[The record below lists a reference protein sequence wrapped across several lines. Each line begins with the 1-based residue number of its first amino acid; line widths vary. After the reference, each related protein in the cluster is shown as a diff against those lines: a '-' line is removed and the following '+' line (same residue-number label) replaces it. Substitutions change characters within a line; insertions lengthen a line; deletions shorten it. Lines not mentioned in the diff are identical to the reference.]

1 MSRIR
6 NRSPTSHKEAA
17 MTTRLKETDA
27 VVIGMGFSGAILAR
41 ELTKS
46 GLNVIGLERG
56 PDRNPGEEFTLTR
69 LRDELRYVVRLE
81 LMQDNS
87 IDTIS
92 FRNAPDERAL
102 PVRRFGAFLPGEG
115 VGGTGIHWGALHWR
129 FLPTDFRIK
138 SALAEKYGAKSIPD
152 TMTIQDWPVGYDE
165 LEPHYDR
172 FDKLCGVSGQAG
184 NLRGKLI
191 AGGNPFEGARSD
203 DYPNKPVKTGIGPA
217 IFSDA
222 AKSLGYHPFPV
233 PTATSSAPYVN
244 PEGITLGACEY
255 CGHCNRTACE
265 ANAKAS
271 PNVNVMPV
279 LRTEPKFE
287 LRTRVFVTK
296 LLYDKRAKRV
306 TGVVYTD
313 MKTGEEY
320 EQPAGLVV
328 LSSFV
333 FGNTQQL
340 LLAGI
345 GEPYDPKTGKGT
357 VGKNYCYQFEAGGE
371 AFFEGREFN
380 PFMGAP
386 GMATAIDD
394 FNGENFDHANL
405 GFFGGG
411 YIACLNGGA
420 PPIGGRVLP
429 KGEPRWGVGW
439 KQAEAKWYRCNTRF
453 NTQGSVY
460 AHRDNFMDLDP
471 TYKDA
476 LGRPLVRLTYNATE
490 NDHKMSR
497 YLVEKMEG
505 VIKAMKP
512 THYEVHN
519 RPKNFTIVPYQSTH
533 CTGGTMMGSDPGN
546 SVVNRYLQAWDAHNL
561 FVQGAS
567 VFPQQHG
574 YNPTGTL
581 GALAYWS
588 AKAITETYLKS
599 PGPLV
604 HA

>member
-1 MSRIR
+1 MA
-6 NRSPTSHKEAA
+6 TK
-17 MTTRLKETDA
+17 LKDVDA
-27 VVIGMGFSGAILAR
+27 VVIGLGFSGAVLSR
-41 ELTKS
+41 ELTKA
-46 GLNVIGLERG
+46 GLNVVALERG
-56 PDRNPGEEFTLTR
+56 ADRNPAEEFTLTR

-87 IDTIS
+87 TDTIT
-92 FRNAPDERAL
+92 FRNTPDELAL
-102 PVRRFGAFLPGEG
+102 PIRRFGAFLPGEG
-115 VGGTGIHWGALHWR
+115 VGGTGLHWGALHWR
-129 FLPTDFRIK
+129 FLPTDFRIR
-138 SALAEKYGAKSIPD
+138 SVLTERYGADSIPD
-152 TMTIQDWPVGYDE
+152 TMTIQDWPVSYDDI
-165 LEPHYDR
+165 EPHYDR
-172 FDKLCGVSGQAG
+172 FEKLCGVSGQAG
-184 NLRGKLI
+184 NLRGKI
-191 AGGNPFEGARSD
+191 VAGGNPFEGPRGEN
-203 DYPNKPVKTGIGPA
+203 YPNQPIKTAVAPA
-217 IFSDA
+217 MFGTA
-222 AKSLGYHPFPV
+222 AQNLGYHPFPT

-265 ANAKAS
+265 VNAKAS
-271 PNVNVMPV
+271 PNVNIVPV
-279 LRTEPKFE
+279 LRAEPKFE
-287 LRTRVFVTK
+287 LRTRAFVAG
-296 LLYDKRAKRV
+296 LVYDRQAKRI
-306 TGVVYTD
+306 TGVLYTD

-320 EQPAGLVV
+320 EQGAGIVI

-333 FGNTQQL
+333 FGNTQQC
-340 LLAGI
+340 LLAGV
-345 GEPYDPKTGKGT
+345 GEPYDPRTGEGV

-386 GMATAIDD
+386 GMSIAIDD
-394 FNGENFDHANL
+394 FNGENFDHSGL

-411 YIACLNGGA
+411 YIVCANGGA
-420 PPIGGRVLP
+420 PPISGRVLP
-429 KGEPRWGVGW
+429 KGEPRWGAGW

-476 LGRPLVRLTYNATE
+476 LGRPMIRLTYNATE

-505 VIKAMKP
+505 VIKAMNP

-533 CTGGTMMGSDPGN
+533 CTGGTIMGADPKS
-546 SVVNRYLQAWDAHNL
+546 SVVNRYLQAWNAHNL

-567 VFPQQHG
+567 VFPQQPG

-588 AKAITETYLKS
+588 AKAITEKYLKN

>member
-1 MSRIR
+1 M
-6 NRSPTSHKEAA
+6 A
-17 MTTRLKETDA
+17 TRLKDVDA
-27 VVIGMGFSGAILAR
+27 IVIGLGFSGAILSR
-41 ELTKS
+41 ELTKA
-46 GLNVIGLERG
+46 GLNVVALERG
-56 PDRNPGEEFTLTR
+56 ADRNPAEEFTLTR
-69 LRDELRYVVRLE
+69 LRDELRYVIRLE

-87 IDTIS
+87 TDTIS
-92 FRNAPDERAL
+92 FRNAPDELAL
-102 PVRRFGAFLPGEG
+102 PIRRFGAFLPGEG

-129 FLPTDFRIK
+129 FLPTDFRIR
-138 SALAEKYGAKSIPD
+138 SLLTERYGAKAIPD
-152 TMTIQDWPVGYDE
+152 TMTIQDWPVSYDE
-165 LEPHYDR
+165 IEQHYDR
-172 FDKLCGVSGQAG
+172 FEKLCGVSGQAG
-184 NLRGKLI
+184 NLQGSLI
-191 AGGNPFEGARSD
+191 SGGNPFEGPRSEH
-203 DYPNKPVKTGIGPA
+203 YPNKPIKTAVAPA
-217 IFSDA
+217 MFGA
-222 AKSLGYHPFPV
+222 AAASLGYHPFPT

-271 PNVNVMPV
+271 PNVNIVPV

-287 LRTRVFVTK
+287 LRTRAFVTR
-296 LLYDKRAKRV
+296 LNYDKDAQRITSV
-306 TGVVYTD
+306 LYTD

-320 EQPAGLVV
+320 EQPAGIVI

-333 FGNTQQL
+333 FGNTQQF

-345 GEPYDPKTGKGT
+345 GEPYDPRTGKGV

-380 PFMGAP
+380 PFMGGP
-386 GMATAIDD
+386 GMSIAIDD
-394 FNGENFDHANL
+394 FNGENFDHSGL

-411 YIACLNGGA
+411 YIVCANGGA
-420 PPIGGRVLP
+420 PPISGRVLP

-476 LGRPLVRLTYNATE
+476 LGRPMIRLTYNATD

-505 VIKAMKP
+505 VIKAMNP

-533 CTGGTMMGSDPGN
+533 CTGGTIMGADPKSG
-546 SVVNRYLQAWDAHNL
+546 VVNRYLQAWDAHNL

-567 VFPQQHG
+567 VFPQQPG

-588 AKAITETYLKS
+588 AKAITEKYLKD

>member
-1 MSRIR
+1 M
-6 NRSPTSHKEAA
+6 A
-17 MTTRLKETDA
+17 TRLKEVDA
-27 VVIGMGFSGAILAR
+27 VMVGMGWTGAILAR
-41 ELTKS
+41 ALTKS
-46 GLNVIGLERG
+46 GLNVVGLERG
-56 PDRNPGEEFTLTR
+56 ADRVPADAFALTR

-87 IDTIS
+87 IDTIT
-92 FRNAPDERAL
+92 FRNEPDEMAL
-102 PVRRFGAFLPGEG
+102 PIRRFGAFLPGEG
-115 VGGTGIHWGALHWR
+115 VGGTGIHWGGLHWR
-129 FLPTDFRIK
+129 YLPADFRIR
-138 SALAEKYGAKSIPD
+138 SLLAEKYGAKAIPE
-152 TMTIQDWPVGYDE
+152 TMTIQDWPFTYDE
-165 LEPHYDR
+165 IEPFYDR

-184 NLRGKLI
+184 NLRGRI
-191 AGGNPFEGARSD
+191 VPGGNPFEGPRSN
-203 DYPNKPVKTGIGPA
+203 DYPNKPIKTGTGPA
-217 IFSDA
+217 IFGQA
-222 AKSLGYHPFPV
+222 AKSLGYHPFPLPV
-233 PTATSSAPYVN
+233 ATSSAHYVN
-244 PEGITLGACEY
+244 PEGITLGRCEY

-271 PNVNVMPV
+271 PNVNVLPV
-279 LRTEPKFE
+279 LRTDPRFE
-287 LRTRVFVTK
+287 LRTRAFVTR
-296 LLYDKRAKRV
+296 LVYDKQAKRV
-306 TGVVYTD
+306 TAVLYTD
-313 MKTGEEY
+313 LKTGEEY
-320 EQPAGLVV
+320 EQPAALVV

-345 GEPYDPKTGKGT
+345 GEPYDPRTGKGV

-394 FNGENFDHANL
+394 FNCENFDHSGL

-471 TYKDA
+471 TYRDA
-476 LGRPLVRLTYNATE
+476 LGRPMIRLTYTATE

-505 VIKAMKP
+505 VIKVMTP

-533 CTGGTMMGSDPGN
+533 CTGGTIMGADPKS
-546 SVVNRYLQAWDAHNL
+546 SVVNRYLQAWNAHNL

-567 VFPQQHG
+567 VVPQQPG

-588 AKAITETYLKS
+588 AKAITEKYLKN
-599 PGPLV
+599 PGALV

>member
-1 MSRIR
+1 MA
-6 NRSPTSHKEAA
+6 TK
-17 MTTRLKETDA
+17 LKDIDA
-27 VVIGMGFSGAILAR
+27 VVIGLGFSGAILSR
-41 ELTKS
+41 ELTKA
-46 GLNVIGLERG
+46 GLNVVALERG
-56 PDRNPGEEFTLTR
+56 ADRNPAEEFTLTR
-69 LRDELRYVVRLE
+69 LRDELRYVIRLE

-92 FRNAPDERAL
+92 FRNTPDELAL
-102 PVRRFGAFLPGEG
+102 PIRRFGAFLPGEG

-129 FLPTDFRIK
+129 FLPSDFRMR
-138 SALAEKYGAKSIPD
+138 SVLTERYGAKAIPD
-152 TMTIQDWPVGYDE
+152 TMTIQDWPVSYDE
-165 LEPHYDR
+165 IEQHYDR
-172 FDKLCGVSGQAG
+172 FEKLCGVSGQAG
-184 NLRGKLI
+184 NLQGKPI
-191 AGGNPFEGARSD
+191 SGGNPFEGPRSEH
-203 DYPNKPVKTGIGPA
+203 YPNKPIKTAVAPA
-217 IFSDA
+217 MFGA
-222 AKSLGYHPFPV
+222 AAASLGYHPFPT

-265 ANAKAS
+265 VNAKAS
-271 PNVNVMPV
+271 PNVNIVPV

-287 LRTRVFVTK
+287 LRTRAFVTRLNYNK
-296 LLYDKRAKRV
+296 DAKRITSV
-306 TGVVYTD
+306 LYTD

-320 EQPAGLVV
+320 EQPASIVI

-333 FGNTQQL
+333 FGNTQQF

-345 GEPYDPKTGKGT
+345 GEPYDPRTGKGV

-380 PFMGAP
+380 PFMGGP
-386 GMATAIDD
+386 GMSIAIDD
-394 FNGENFDHANL
+394 FNGENFDHSGL

-411 YIACLNGGA
+411 YIVCANGGA
-420 PPIGGRVLP
+420 PPISGRVLP
-429 KGEPRWGVGW
+429 KGEPRWGAGW

-476 LGRPLVRLTYNATE
+476 LGRPMIRLTYNATD

-505 VIKAMKP
+505 VIKAMNP

-533 CTGGTMMGSDPGN
+533 CTGGTMMGADPKSG
-546 SVVNRYLQAWDAHNL
+546 VVNRYLQAWGAHNL

-567 VFPQQHG
+567 VFPQQPG

-588 AKAITETYLKS
+588 AKAITENYLKD

>member
-1 MSRIR
+1 MMA
-6 NRSPTSHKEAA
+6 TK
-17 MTTRLKETDA
+17 LKDVDA
-27 VVIGMGFSGAILAR
+27 VVIGMGFSGAILSR
-41 ELTKS
+41 ELTKA
-46 GLNVIGLERG
+46 GLNVVGLERG
-56 PDRNPGEEFTLTR
+56 ADRNPADEFTLTR

-87 IDTIS
+87 IDTIT
-92 FRNAPDERAL
+92 FRNAPDELAL
-102 PVRRFGAFLPGEG
+102 PIRRFGAFLPGEG

-138 SALAEKYGAKSIPD
+138 GVLSEKYGAKAIPD
-152 TMTIQDWPVGYDE
+152 TMTIQDWPVSYDE
-165 LEPHYDR
+165 IEPFYDR
-172 FDKLCGVSGQAG
+172 FEKLCGVSGQAG
-184 NLRGKLI
+184 NLRGKPI
-191 AGGNPFEGARSD
+191 AGGNPFEGPRGD
-203 DYPNKPVKTGIGPA
+203 DYPNKPIKTAVGPA
-217 IFSDA
+217 MFGEA
-222 AKSLGYHPFPV
+222 AKGLGYHPFPV
-233 PTATSSAPYVN
+233 PVATSSAAYVN
-244 PEGITLGACEY
+244 PEGITLGRCEY

-271 PNVNVMPV
+271 PNVNIMPV

-287 LRTRVFVTK
+287 LRTRTFVTR
-296 LLYDKRAKRV
+296 LVYDKQARRV
-306 TGVVYTD
+306 TGVVYSD

-328 LSSFV
+328 LSSYV
-333 FGNTQQL
+333 FGNVQQL

-345 GEPYDPKTGKGT
+345 GEPYDPKSGKGA
-357 VGKNYCYQFEAGGE
+357 VGKNYCYQFEAHGE

-394 FNGENFDHANL
+394 FNGENFDHSGL

-411 YIACLNGGA
+411 YIICANGGS
-420 PPIGGRVLP
+420 PPIGGRALP

-460 AHRDNFMDLDP
+460 AHRNNFMDLDP

-476 LGRPLVRLTYNATE
+476 LGRPLLRLTYNGTD
-490 NDHKMSR
+490 NDHTMSR
-497 YLVEKMEG
+497 YVVGKLEKI
-505 VIKAMKP
+505 IKAMNP
-512 THYEVHN
+512 THYEVHY

-533 CTGGTMMGSDPGN
+533 NTGGTIMGSDPRT
-546 SVVNRYLQAWDAHNL
+546 SVVNRYLQAWGAHNL
-561 FVQGAS
+561 FIQGAS

-588 AKAITETYLKS
+588 AKAITEKYLKA

-604 HA
+604 HT

>member
-1 MSRIR
+1 M
-6 NRSPTSHKEAA
+6 A
-17 MTTRLKETDA
+17 TRLKEVDA
-27 VVIGMGFSGAILAR
+27 VMVGMGWTGAILAR
-41 ELTKS
+41 ELTKA
-46 GLNVIGLERG
+46 GLNVVGLERG
-56 PDRNPGEEFTLTR
+56 ADRNPAEEFTLTR

-87 IDTIS
+87 IDTIT
-92 FRNAPDERAL
+92 FRNAPDETAL
-102 PVRRFGAFLPGEG
+102 PIRRFGAFLPGEG

-129 FLPTDFRIK
+129 NLPDDFRIK
-138 SALAEKYGAKSIPD
+138 SVLTQKYGAKAIPE
-152 TMTIQDWPVGYDE
+152 TMTIQDWPFSYDE

-172 FDKLCGVSGQAG
+172 FDKLCGVAGQAG
-184 NLRGKLI
+184 NLRGKI
-191 AGGNPFEGARSD
+191 IPGGNPFEGPRSH
-203 DYPNKPVKTGIGPA
+203 DYPNKPIKTGVAPA
-217 IFSDA
+217 MFGEA
-222 AKSLGYHPFPV
+222 AKSLGYHPFPIPV
-233 PTATSSAPYVN
+233 ATSSAAYVN
-244 PEGITLGACEY
+244 PEGITLGRCEY

-279 LRTEPKFE
+279 LRVEPKFE
-287 LRTRVFVTK
+287 LRTRAFVTK
-296 LLYDKRAKRV
+296 LIYDKQAKRV
-306 TGVVYTD
+306 TAVAYTD
-313 MKTGEEY
+313 LKTGEEY
-320 EQPAGLVV
+320 EQPAGIVV
-328 LSSFV
+328 LSSYV

-345 GEPYDPKTGKGT
+345 GEAYDPRTGKGV

-386 GMATAIDD
+386 GMSIVIDD
-394 FNGENFDHANL
+394 FNGENFDHSGL

-411 YIACLNGGA
+411 YFVCANGGA
-420 PPIGGRVLP
+420 PPIGGRPLP
-429 KGEPRWGVGW
+429 RGAPRWGAGW
-439 KQAEAKWYRCNTRF
+439 KQATAKWYRCNTRF

-476 LGRPLVRLTYNATE
+476 LGRPLVRMTYNGTE
-490 NDHKMSR
+490 NDHTMSR
-497 YLVEKMEG
+497 HLVGKLEG
-505 VIKAMKP
+505 IIRAMNP
-512 THYEVHN
+512 THYEMHY

-533 CTGGTMMGSDPGN
+533 NTGGTMTGSDPKT
-546 SVVNRYLQAWDAHNL
+546 SAVNRYLQAWDAHNL

-574 YNPTGTL
+574 YNPTGTV

-588 AKAITETYLKS
+588 AKAITEKYLKS

>member
-1 MSRIR
+1 MA
-6 NRSPTSHKEAA
+6 TK
-17 MTTRLKETDA
+17 LKDVDA
-27 VVIGMGFSGAILAR
+27 VVIGLGFAGAILSR
-41 ELTKS
+41 ELTKA
-46 GLNVIGLERG
+46 GLNVVALERG
-56 PDRNPGEEFTLTR
+56 ADRNPAEEFTLTR

-87 IDTIS
+87 TDTIT
-92 FRNAPDERAL
+92 FRNTPDELAL
-102 PVRRFGAFLPGEG
+102 PIRRFGAFLPGEG
-115 VGGTGIHWGALHWR
+115 VGGTGLHWGALHWR
-129 FLPTDFRIK
+129 FLPTDFRIR
-138 SALAEKYGAKSIPD
+138 SVLTERYGADSIPD
-152 TMTIQDWPVGYDE
+152 TMTIQDWPVSYDDI
-165 LEPHYDR
+165 EPHYGR
-172 FDKLCGVSGQAG
+172 FEKLCGVSGQAG
-184 NLRGKLI
+184 NLRGKI
-191 AGGNPFEGARSD
+191 VAGGNPFEGPRGEN
-203 DYPNKPVKTGIGPA
+203 YPNQPIKTAVAPA
-217 IFSDA
+217 MFGTA
-222 AKSLGYHPFPV
+222 AQNLGYHPFPT

-265 ANAKAS
+265 VNAKAS
-271 PNVNVMPV
+271 PNVNIVPV
-279 LRTEPKFE
+279 LRAEPKFE
-287 LRTRVFVTK
+287 LRTRAFVAG
-296 LLYDKRAKRV
+296 LVYDRQAKRI
-306 TGVVYTD
+306 TGVLYTD

-320 EQPAGLVV
+320 EQGAGIVI

-333 FGNTQQL
+333 FGNTQQC
-340 LLAGI
+340 LLAGV
-345 GEPYDPKTGKGT
+345 GEPYDPRTGEGV

-386 GMATAIDD
+386 GMSIAIDD
-394 FNGENFDHANL
+394 FNGENFDHSGL

-411 YIACLNGGA
+411 YIVCANGGA
-420 PPIGGRVLP
+420 PPISGRVLP
-429 KGEPRWGVGW
+429 KGEPRWGAGW

-476 LGRPLVRLTYNATE
+476 LGRPMIRLTYNATE

-505 VIKAMKP
+505 VIKAMNP

-533 CTGGTMMGSDPGN
+533 CTGGTIMGADPKS
-546 SVVNRYLQAWDAHNL
+546 SVVNRYLQAWNAHNL

-567 VFPQQHG
+567 VFPQQPG

-588 AKAITETYLKS
+588 AKAITEKYLKN

>member
-1 MSRIR
+1 MA
-6 NRSPTSHKEAA
+6 TK
-17 MTTRLKETDA
+17 LKDVDA
-27 VVIGMGFSGAILAR
+27 VVIGLGFSGAILSR
-41 ELTKS
+41 ELTKA
-46 GLNVIGLERG
+46 GLNLVALERG
-56 PDRNPGEEFTLTR
+56 ADRNPAEEFTLTR
-69 LRDELRYVVRLE
+69 LRDELRYAVRLE

-87 IDTIS
+87 TDTIT
-92 FRNAPDERAL
+92 FRNTPDELAL
-102 PVRRFGAFLPGEG
+102 PIRRFGAFLPGEG
-115 VGGTGIHWGALHWR
+115 VGGTGIHWSALLWR
-129 FLPTDFRIK
+129 FLPTDFRIR
-138 SALAEKYGAKSIPD
+138 SVLADRYGADSIPD
-152 TMTIQDWPVGYDE
+152 TMTIQDWPVSYDDI
-165 LEPHYDR
+165 EPHYDR
-172 FDKLCGVSGQAG
+172 FEKLCGVSGQAG
-184 NLRGKLI
+184 NLHGKMV
-191 AGGNPFEGARSD
+191 AGGNPFEGPRGEN
-203 DYPNKPVKTGIGPA
+203 YPNKPIKTAVAPA
-217 IFSDA
+217 MFGTA
-222 AKSLGYHPFPV
+222 AQNLGYHPFPT

-271 PNVNVMPV
+271 PNVNIVPV
-279 LRTEPKFE
+279 LRAEPKFE
-287 LRTRVFVTK
+287 LRTRAFVTG
-296 LLYDKRAKRV
+296 LVYDRQAKRITSV
-306 TGVVYTD
+306 LYTD

-320 EQPAGLVV
+320 EQGAGIVI

-333 FGNTQQL
+333 FGNTQQF
-340 LLAGI
+340 LLAGVN
-345 GEPYDPKTGKGT
+345 EPYDPRTGKGV

-380 PFMGAP
+380 PFMGGP
-386 GMATAIDD
+386 GMSIAIDD
-394 FNGENFDHANL
+394 FNGENFDHSGL

-411 YIACLNGGA
+411 YIVCANGGA
-420 PPIGGRVLP
+420 PPISGRVLP
-429 KGEPRWGVGW
+429 KGEPRWGTGW

-476 LGRPLVRLTYNATE
+476 LGRPMIRLTYNATE

-505 VIKAMKP
+505 VIKAMNP

-533 CTGGTMMGSDPGN
+533 CTGGTVMGADPKS
-546 SVVNRYLQAWDAHNL
+546 SVVNRYLQAWNAHNL

-567 VFPQQHG
+567 VFPQQPG

-588 AKAITETYLKS
+588 AKAITEEYLKN

>member
-1 MSRIR
+1 MA
-6 NRSPTSHKEAA
+6 TK
-17 MTTRLKETDA
+17 LKDVDA
-27 VVIGMGFSGAILAR
+27 VVIGLGFSGAILSR
-41 ELTKS
+41 ELTKA
-46 GLNVIGLERG
+46 GLNVVALERG
-56 PDRNPGEEFTLTR
+56 ADRNPAEEFTLTR

-87 IDTIS
+87 TDTIS
-92 FRNAPDERAL
+92 FRNTRDEMAL
-102 PVRRFGAFLPGEG
+102 PIRRFGAFLPGEG

-129 FLPTDFRIK
+129 FLPTDFRIR
-138 SALAEKYGAKSIPD
+138 SVITEKYGAKAIPD
-152 TMTIQDWPVGYDE
+152 TMTIQDWPVNYDE

-172 FDKLCGVSGQAG
+172 FEKLCGVSGQAG
-184 NLRGKLI
+184 NLKGAKV
-191 AGGNPFEGARSD
+191 AGGNPFEGPRSEH
-203 DYPNKPVKTGIGPA
+203 YPNKPIKTAVAPA
-217 IFSDA
+217 MFGTA
-222 AKSLGYHPFPV
+222 AQNLGYHPFPT

-244 PEGITLGACEY
+244 PEGITLGSCEY

-271 PNVNVMPV
+271 PNVNIVPV

-287 LRTRVFVTK
+287 LRTRAFVTK
-296 LLYDKRAKRV
+296 LNYDKDAKRITSV
-306 TGVVYTD
+306 LYTD

-320 EQPAGLVV
+320 EQPAGIVI

-333 FGNTQQL
+333 FGNTQQF

-345 GEPYDPKTGKGT
+345 GEPYDPKGGEGV

-380 PFMGAP
+380 PFMGGP
-386 GMATAIDD
+386 GMSIAIDD
-394 FNGENFDHANL
+394 FNGENFDHSGL

-411 YIACLNGGA
+411 YIVCANGGA
-420 PPIGGRVLP
+420 PPISGRVLP

-476 LGRPLVRLTYNATE
+476 LGRPMIRLTYNATE

-512 THYEVHN
+512 SHYEVHN

-533 CTGGTMMGSDPGN
+533 CTGGTIMGADPKT
-546 SVVNRYLQAWDAHNL
+546 SVVNRYLQAWGAHNL

-567 VFPQQHG
+567 VFPQQPG

-588 AKAITETYLKS
+588 AKAITEQYLKS

-604 HA
+604 YA

>member
-1 MSRIR
+1 VSWG
-6 NRSPTSHKEAA
+6 EAMA
-17 MTTRLKETDA
+17 TRLKDVDA
-27 VVIGMGFSGAILAR
+27 VVIGLGFSGAILSR
-41 ELTKS
+41 ELTKA
-46 GLNVIGLERG
+46 GLNVVALERG
-56 PDRNPGEEFTLTR
+56 ADRNPAEEFTLTR

-87 IDTIS
+87 TDTIT
-92 FRNAPDERAL
+92 FRNAPDELAL
-102 PVRRFGAFLPGEG
+102 PIRRFGAFLPGEG

-129 FLPTDFRIK
+129 FLPTDFRIR
-138 SALAEKYGAKSIPD
+138 SVLTEKYGAKAIPE
-152 TMTIQDWPVGYDE
+152 TMTIQDWPLSYDE

-172 FDKLCGVSGQAG
+172 FEKLCGVSGQAG
-184 NLRGKLI
+184 NVRGQLI
-191 AGGNPFEGARSD
+191 SGGNPFEGPRSEH
-203 DYPNKPVKTGIGPA
+203 YPNRPIKTATGPA
-217 IFSDA
+217 MFGA
-222 AKSLGYHPFPV
+222 AASSLGYHPFPV
-233 PTATSSAPYVN
+233 PVATSSAPYVN

-271 PNVNVMPV
+271 PNVNIVPV

-287 LRTRVFVTK
+287 LRTRAFVTR
-296 LLYDKRAKRV
+296 LNYDKDVKRITSV
-306 TGVVYTD
+306 LYTD

-320 EQPAGLVV
+320 EQPAGIVI

-345 GEPYDPKTGKGT
+345 GEPYDPSTGKGV
-357 VGKNYCYQFEAGGE
+357 VGKNYCYQFEAGAE

-386 GMATAIDD
+386 GMSIAIDD
-394 FNGENFDHANL
+394 FNGENFDHSGL

-411 YIACLNGGA
+411 YIVCTNGGA
-420 PPIGGRVLP
+420 PPIGGRPLP
-429 KGEPRWGVGW
+429 KGEPRWGAGW
-439 KQAEAKWYRCNTRF
+439 KQATAKWYRCSTGF

-460 AHRDNFMDLDP
+460 AHRDNFMDIDP

-476 LGRPLVRLTYNATE
+476 LGRPLIRLTYNGTD
-490 NDHKMSR
+490 NDHAMSR
-497 YLVEKMEG
+497 YVVGKLES
-505 VIKAMKP
+505 VIKAMNP
-512 THYEVHN
+512 THYEVHY

-533 CTGGTMMGSDPGN
+533 NTGGTIMGADPKN

-567 VFPQQHG
+567 VFPQQPG

-588 AKAITETYLKS
+588 AKAITENYLKS